1 MLKWVGGKTKVL
13 PFILDRLPNGC
24 ERYIEPFLGGGAVYL
39 AIKDRFN
46 ECYISDLNPRLM
58 NFYNACGQE
67 VSVANAQPLVE
78 STLRQVNLSL
88 YNTICVYIEAYNK
101 SQDKAKYYDVQRT
114 VVNRDDY
121 AWLEGCE
128 VYFTPTNLIIKPDL
142 ERGFKGINVED
153 ATSFYIVNHT
163 CFNGLYRENK
173 KGQFNVPFG
182 KYKHLGEL
190 DKTEFEAYCKC
201 FCSSNTTQ
209 VHIGCYGYDKSL
221 EHVNDKTFVYLDP
234 PYRPISNTASFTA
247 YQKSG
252 FNDDQQR
259 ELKEYCD
266 EVNRRGG
273 KFLLSNS
280 YQEDGFFQ
288 ELYKDYTIDV
298 IEVMRT
304 ISAKG
309 DSRGVTKEI
318 LVRNY

>member
-13 PFILDRLPNGC
+13 PFILDRIPSGC

-39 AIKDRFN
+39 AIKDRFK

-67 VSVANAQPLVE
+67 VSEANLQPIVE
-78 STLRQVNLSL
+78 NGTRQLNLSL
-88 YNTICVYIEAYNK
+88 FNAINMYIDSYNQST
-101 SQDKAKYYDVQRT
+101 DKAKYYDVQRT
-114 VVNRDDY
+114 VVNRNQY
-121 AWLEGCE
+121 AWLEGRE
-128 VYFTPTNLIIKPDL
+128 VTFAPTMVGLDGKHASGL
-142 ERGFKGINVED
+142 YVNVED

-173 KGQFNVPFG
+173 KGDFNVPFG
-182 KYKHLGEL
+182 KYKHLSEV
-190 DKTEFEAYCKC
+190 DKAEFDAYCKC
-201 FCSSNTTQ
+201 FCSGYGPI